1 MNTTQKTPID
11 YWAIFNGL
19 LGFFRPENVNF
30 AACAAGMEP
39 YEELRELRT
48 IGFKTY
54 RQQGKTHW
62 ALEALAKYPTAVM
75 VVTTPAHADKAKAR
89 QYVNEDMASRILT
102 AYEVIPDNY
111 TEKTLALLK
120 AAEFIIV
127 DESIFVYG
135 RCNRNK
141 FLKGIVQHI
150 PASTVLVEIN

>member
-1 MNTTQKTPID
+1 MTTTQKTPIN

-19 LGFFRPENVNF
+19 LGSVNVDSTERNPK
-30 AACAAGMEP
+30 MEP
-39 YEELRELRT
+39 YEELRESRT
-48 IGFKTY
+48 IGFKTT
-54 RQQGKTHW
+54 RQSGKTDW
-62 ALEALAKYPTAVM
+62 VLDVLATYPTAVT
-75 VVTTPAHADKAKAR
+75 VVTTPLHADDAKSR
-89 QYVNEDMASRILT
+89 PTVNEDVANRILT

-120 AAEFIIV
+120 AAELIVV

-150 PASTVLVEIN
+150 PASSVLIEIN